1 MLFYEKKIQKKF
13 SILFVLSIII
23 LTSYVIFLNIN
34 YIRENLLINENQKN
48 LTLIFEPGYNVK
60 IGNKEVFIFGEDR
73 CEPNETGWLQEPPKP
88 KFDCIRIYP
97 NSHDVIVHFI
107 NNYTVVT
114 ELWNI
119 KRTTSPSGNL
129 IISINRPDGQPISI
143 LNANQKDI

>member
-73 CEPNETGWLQEPPKP
+73 CEPNETGWWQETPKP

-97 NSHDVIVHFI
+97 NSHDVMVHFI

-119 KRTTSPSGNL
+119 KRTTSPSGNI
-129 IISINRPDGQPISI
+129 IISINRPDGQPINI
-143 LNANQKDI
+143 LNANPKDI